1 MKKTF
6 LYMWAAA
13 LLMVLPACEEN
24 PVDEPGGNGG
34 ENTPSEYVWH
44 FGVENADATQS
55 IGLFV
60 REYEG
65 SLTNGEIRPD
75 AITGASFSLKTDY
88 PLSTGGKV
96 YAYSPYDA
104 AAADLKAI
112 PFVIPLVQKAG
123 SVAMPKAAEP
133 VVLSEPESENTATLA
148 FVDLASTLNVKVY
161 ASQSVEETITEIAFK
176 ADTPIAGVF
185 KFNVKG
191 MNPNQ
196 ASTMAISGYTDKEVL
211 VSGSVP
217 VASDAASASGLS
229 MIVAPGTYSGTF
241 TVTTDKDS
249 YGIVL
254 EDPVV
259 LERGESATVTLCI
272 APKSG
277 VDAGGSTE
285 DFEGGDLDTGEP
297 EETNDGSISIL
308 AIGNSFSIDG
318 MQYLYNVLAKLGYT
332 DIHLGNLYISGCTL
346 ETHAGNITGN
356 KAAYTYY
363 TNSTGD
369 WVKTTDY
376 SSITALKSRKWD
388 YITVQQASK
397 HSGKPDTY
405 EPYLTTVMN
414 EVKTDCPKA
423 RRGWHMTWAY
433 KGDYS
438 STNFAIY
445 GNNQMTMYNAIVSTV
460 QSTILTRS
468 DIDFVIPV
476 GTAIQNLRTSFIGD
490 HLSRNDTNP
499 VPSGSESDG
508 THLSYDLG
516 RLTAAM
522 MWARQITGKSVMG
535 IKYVPTG
542 YTVSDEQFLAI
553 WDAVEKAYQKPYEVT
568 VSAYPGSTPPDP
580 GPGTDP
586 DPVTG
591 TLPSDELKAIFTGAG
606 YSLSDYEAVPIQ
618 WTHFAYWNTVNNG
631 SVLQTQ
637 SNQTSNNLKKF
648 SATQMFSKT
657 DLPVGSVIVCKDG
670 YQYRPDAMV
679 SLSEKTASASRRAN
693 VTVSGSN
700 SVVVADATWWG
711 DKGVA
716 WNYVGFNLAK
726 NGVSILD
733 EAGHKELEG
742 VFAIFKPKQ

>member
-13 LLMVLPACEEN
+13 LFTVLPACEQN

-112 PFVIPLVQKAG
+112 PFVIPVVQKAG
-123 SVAMPKAAEP
+123 TVAMPKAAEP

-196 ASTMAISGYTDKEVL
+196 ASTMAISGYTGKEVL

-217 VASDAASASGLS
+217 VASNAASASGLS

-285 DFEGGDLDTGEP
+285 DFEGGELDTGEP
-297 EETNDGSISIL
+297 DETPEGSISIL

-332 DIHLGNLYISGCTL
+332 DIHLGNLYIAGCTL
-346 ETHAGNITGN
+346 ETHADNITGN

-363 TNSTGD
+363 SNSTGD

-397 HSGKPDTY
+397 FSGKSNTY
-405 EPYLTTVMN
+405 EPFLTTVMN

-423 RRGWHMTWAY
+423 HRGWHMTWAY
-433 KGDYS
+433 AS
-438 STNFAIY
+438 S
-445 GNNQMTMYNAIVSTV
+445 
-460 QSTILTRS
+460 
-468 DIDFVIPV
+468 
-476 GTAIQNLRTSFIGD
+476 
-490 HLSRNDTNP
+490 
-499 VPSGSESDG
+499 
-508 THLSYDLG
+508 
-516 RLTAAM
+516 
-522 MWARQITGKSVMG
+522 
-535 IKYVPTG
+535 
-542 YTVSDEQFLAI
+542 
-553 WDAVEKAYQKPYEVT
+553 
-568 VSAYPGSTPPDP
+568 
-580 GPGTDP
+580 
-586 DPVTG
+586 
-591 TLPSDELKAIFTGAG
+591 LPST
-606 YSLSDYEAVPIQ
+606 
-618 WTHFAYWNTVNNG
+618 
-631 SVLQTQ
+631 
-637 SNQTSNNLKKF
+637 
-648 SATQMFSKT
+648 T
-657 DLPVGSVIVCKDG
+657 D
-670 YQYRPDAMV
+670 
-679 SLSEKTASASRRAN
+679 SASHACEGHFLLLKMPKKCPFLLTYRKCPQEWLPRA
-693 VTVSGSN
+693 
-700 SVVVADATWWG
+700 
-711 DKGVA
+711 
-716 WNYVGFNLAK
+716 
-726 NGVSILD
+726 
-733 EAGHKELEG
+733 EQ
-742 VFAIFKPKQ
+742 IF